1 MYAPEHTTHEG
12 TRSMDRNSAT
22 LSDETSDLYREI
34 DRLKADLRQL
44 RSDAGALGS
53 DAMRTA
59 RAGLNETIRTA
70 TAQGKAAVAGAEKG
84 ITEHPFIA
92 VGAAF
97 AVGML
102 LGYRANRRS

>member
-1 MYAPEHTTHEG
+1 
-12 TRSMDRNSAT
+12 MDRNSAT
-22 LSDETSDLYREI
+22 TMTDETTDLYREI

-44 RSDAGALGS
+44 RGDVGGIGG

>member
-1 MYAPEHTTHEG
+1 
-12 TRSMDRNSAT
+12 MDRNSAT
-22 LSDETSDLYREI
+22 LSDDASDLYREI
-34 DRLKADLRQL
+34 DRLKSDLRQL
-44 RSDAGALGS
+44 RSDAGTLGG

-97 AVGML
+97 AVGLL
-102 LGYRANRRS
+102 LGYRANRRG